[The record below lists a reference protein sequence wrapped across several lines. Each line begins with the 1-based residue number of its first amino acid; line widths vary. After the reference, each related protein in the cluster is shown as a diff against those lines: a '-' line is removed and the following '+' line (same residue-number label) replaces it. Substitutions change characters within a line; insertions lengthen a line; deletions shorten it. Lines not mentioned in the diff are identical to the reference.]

1 MGNRSSNQMSNQ
13 IDRCK
18 RCLTEKLFIV
28 KLFDNN
34 QLLKKK
40 SDLVNTCRLKN
51 KLLLKSLR
59 RNHSRNNTLDW
70 LFSGKMIFTYW
81 LSLYIGLDIYSN
93 VCQYL
98 FFFRYID
105 MYTWWLCQA
114 ETNSCILQVY
124 LISET

>member
-13 IDRCK
+13 IDCCK

-40 SDLVNTCRLKN
+40 SDLVNICRLKN

-93 VCQYL
+93 VCQFL

-124 LISET
+124 LISVT